1 MKPDAFAALEDL
13 RAHRAE
19 LGNPH
24 LRELFAADPE
34 RFSRFS
40 LTLGDLTLDYSKNR
54 MVAETLPLLVALAER
69 AGVAESR
76 DAMFSGEA
84 LNFTENR
91 AVGHVALRAPADATF
106 TIGGRN
112 VVPEVHEVLDRF
124 CAFADGIRGGD
135 IRGVAADRFTDVVNI
150 GIGGSDL
157 GPAMA
162 VAALTPYRGDGPRVH
177 FVSNVD
183 GAHLSDTLATLDA
196 ERTLFITASKTFTTA
211 ETMTNAASARAWLAY
226 RLGEESVGDHFAA
239 ISTNAEKVA
248 EFGIK
253 PERVFGFWDWVG
265 GRYSVWS
272 AIGLPLA
279 ISVGAANFRAFLA
292 GARAMDEHFRD
303 APLPENLPVIL
314 GLLGVWYR
322 NVWDFR
328 THAVLPYEQRL
339 HRFAAHLQQLDM
351 ESNGKRVTRESELV
365 EYRTGPIVWGE
376 PGTNGQ
382 HAFFQL
388 LHQGTE
394 IVPADFLVAA
404 EPREDL
410 GDHHAKLVANCLAQT
425 EALAFGKTEE
435 EVRAELESSGLPG
448 EALDK
453 LLLHKVFP
461 GNRPTNT
468 LIYRRLDPFM
478 LGMLIALYEHKV
490 FVQGAIWNIN
500 PFDQWGV
507 ELGKALASR
516 LLPLVRDGE
525 SGEGLDSSTAGLL
538 ARYRQMSAKP
548 ESLTE
553 R

>member
-1 MKPDAFAALEDL
+1 MKPEAAEALEAL

-24 LRELFAADPE
+24 LRDLFAGDAE
-34 RFSRFS
+34 RFERFS
-40 LTLGDLTLDYSKNR
+40 LTLDDLTFDYSKNR
-54 MVAETLPLLVALAER
+54 IVPETLPLLLALAEGADV
-69 AGVAESR
+69 AGLR
-76 DAMFSGEA
+76 DAMFAGKPI
-84 LNFTENR
+84 NITENR
-91 AVGHVALRAPADATF
+91 AVLHVALRAPGDADF
-106 TIGGRN
+106 RVDGKN
-112 VVPEVHEVLDRF
+112 VVPEVQAVLDRF
-124 CAFADGIRGGD
+124 LAFADDVRSGAH
-135 IRGVAADRFTDVVNI
+135 RGVAADRFTDVVNI

-162 VAALTPYRGDGPRVH
+162 VTALTPYRGDGPRVH

-183 GAHLSDTLATLDA
+183 GAHLADTLAGLDA
-196 ERTLFITASKTFTTA
+196 ERTLFLIASKTFTTS
-211 ETMTNAASARAWLAY
+211 ETMTNAASARSWLTY
-226 RLGEESVGDHFAA
+226 RLGDEAVADHFAA
-239 ISTNAEKVA
+239 VSTNLEKVA
-248 EFGIK
+248 EFGIDPK
-253 PERVFGFWDWVG
+253 RVFGFWDWVG

-279 ISVGAANFRAFLA
+279 ISIGSRNFRDFLS
-292 GARAMDEHFRD
+292 GAHRMDEHFRN
-303 APLPENLPVIL
+303 APFAENIPVVM

-322 NVWDFR
+322 NIWDFR
-328 THAVLPYEQRL
+328 THAVLPYDQRL
-339 HRFAAHLQQLDM
+339 SRFAAHLQQLDM

-382 HAFFQL
+382 HAFYQL

-404 EPREDL
+404 EPHEQM

-435 EVRAELESSGLPG
+435 EVRAELTKAGLSG
-448 EALDK
+448 EALER

-468 LIYRRLDPFM
+468 LLYRKLDPAT

-490 FVQGAIWNIN
+490 FVEGAIWDIN
-500 PFDQWGV
+500 SFDQWGV

-516 LLPLVRDGE
+516 LLPVVRDGAATDN
-525 SGEGLDSSTAGLL
+525 LDSSTQGLVQRL
-538 ARYRQMSAKP
+538 RMLQQARPTRGA
-548 ESLTE
+548 
-553 R
+553 